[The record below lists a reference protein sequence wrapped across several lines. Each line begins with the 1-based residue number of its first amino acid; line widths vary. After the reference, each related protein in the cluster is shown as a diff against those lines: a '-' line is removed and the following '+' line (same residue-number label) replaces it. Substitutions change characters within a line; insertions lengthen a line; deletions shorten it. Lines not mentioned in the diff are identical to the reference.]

1 MNSHRRFMGCI
12 VVCNLMLGGGMMADG
27 GVISR
32 LPRKKVHYQVETI
45 FEPSR
50 RIICEA
56 QDLLES
62 HSHAHTFI
70 LILCSVA
77 FEDKEDFVSKR
88 FCEL

>member
-12 VVCNLMLGGGMMADG
+12 VYNLMLGGGMMADG

-32 LPRKKVHYQVETI
+32 LPRKTVRYQVETI

-50 RIICEA
+50 CIICEA

-70 LILCSVA
+70 YCAVWL
-77 FEDKEDFVSKR
+77 SKTKR
-88 FCEL
+88 TL